1 MKHIPN
7 TLTLLNLLAG
17 CMAIVSISNG
27 NLSYASW
34 WLILALVFD
43 LLDGAVARF
52 LNATSPLGKQLD
64 SLSDIVSFGAA
75 PGFMMYTL
83 LDRFTD
89 NTYLPYTAFLLPVF
103 AAIRLARFNID
114 PSQEKEFRGL
124 PVPAA
129 ALMVLSIPMALN
141 CKLGGIPWLNDF
153 YSSPIGLIFIVVILS
168 VLMVSPMKLFSL
180 KISSIYWKH
189 NRARYI
195 LIAFTIVLFLMYRFA
210 SVIFILVAY
219 FLLSLFNLN
228 EAED

>member
-7 TLTLLNLLAG
+7 FITLLNLLAG

-27 NLSYASW
+27 SLSYASW
-34 WLILALVFD
+34 WLILALVLD
-43 LLDGAVARF
+43 LLDGAMAR
-52 LNATSPLGKQLD
+52 LLKAGSDLGKQLD
-64 SLSDIVSFGAA
+64 SLADIVSFGIA

-83 LDRFTD
+83 LDGFSE
-89 NTYLPYTAFLLPVF
+89 NTYIPYLGFLLPVF

-114 PSQEKEFRGL
+114 PSQEKDFLGL

-141 CKLGGIPWLNDF
+141 CKLGGIPWLNDIF
-153 YSSPIGLIFIVVILS
+153 SSPTGLIAIVVILS
-168 VLMVSPMKLFSL
+168 VLMVSPLRLFSL

-195 LIAFTIVLFLMYRFA
+195 LIILAIVLFLMYRFA
-210 SVIFILVAY
+210 SVVFILTAY
-219 FLLSLFNLN
+219 ILLSFLNLN
-228 EAED
+228 EAEE